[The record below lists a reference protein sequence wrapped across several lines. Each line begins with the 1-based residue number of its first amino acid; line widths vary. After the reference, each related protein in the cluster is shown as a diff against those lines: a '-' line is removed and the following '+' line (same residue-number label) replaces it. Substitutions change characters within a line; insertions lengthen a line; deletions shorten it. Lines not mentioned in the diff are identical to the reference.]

1 LRLNKIQTSK
11 KDPDYYD
18 LEVAFKKTASVRP
31 KYTMN
36 KEKLVNFT
44 DTYKKAKKYIPGV
57 GHHKV
62 ESAVFDKIS
71 KTPLS
76 MRRH

>member
-1 LRLNKIQTSK
+1 MS
-11 KDPDYYD
+11 
-18 LEVAFKKTASVRP
+18 
-31 KYTMN
+31 

-44 DTYKKAKKYIPGV
+44 ETYKRAKKFIPGV

>member
-1 LRLNKIQTSK
+1 MS
-11 KDPDYYD
+11 
-18 LEVAFKKTASVRP
+18 
-31 KYTMN
+31 

-44 DTYKKAKKYIPGV
+44 ETYKKGKKFIPGV

-62 ESAVFDKIS
+62 ETTVFDKIS

-76 MRRH
+76 MKRH